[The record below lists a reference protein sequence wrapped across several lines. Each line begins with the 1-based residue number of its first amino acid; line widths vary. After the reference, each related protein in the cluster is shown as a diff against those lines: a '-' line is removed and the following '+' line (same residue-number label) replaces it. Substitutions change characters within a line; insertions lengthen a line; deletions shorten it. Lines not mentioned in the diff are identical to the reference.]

1 MFQQSHPP
9 ELSKTDPFQRHG
21 SFGTSFMWVTSWCFA
36 VLTDWQRP
44 RCEIPERR
52 SHFLFAHRLGLPL
65 TVCPLSAHT
74 STLAP
79 SRVCLPC
86 LSFPRSSP
94 RSLPPCVLTP
104 VPFSLPTRA
113 IFPTSR
119 FPPLQLPRVLSC
131 HAPPVAPCPRFS
143 PPKCAQL
150 FFSSFQT
157 TELTVEQRK
166 QRSNGAYAPKG
177 AVRHPQGGLTEQS

>member
-44 RCEIPERR
+44 RCKIPERR

-79 SRVCLPC
+79 SRVRLPC

-104 VPFSLPTRA
+104 VPFSLSDSCY
-113 IFPTSR
+113 FPHLPISATAAPASPLVSR
-119 FPPLQLPRVLSC
+119 SPRRPV
-131 HAPPVAPCPRFS
+131 PPVL
-143 PPKCAQL
+143 PPQ
-150 FFSSFQT
+150 
-157 TELTVEQRK
+157 V
-166 QRSNGAYAPKG
+166 RS
-177 AVRHPQGGLTEQS
+177 AVF